1 MELIVFVLLIVAIYL
16 LVKLPKFFAPRE
28 RPIDDVTIEAQVTST
43 QSASGDDEDSDGS
56 GGRSELYWFPV
67 EDRARKLTARIKM
80 RYVDTHGNETSRE
93 MDVRAFY
100 RGQGGCHFEGLDHL
114 RKARRKLSSKCVK
127 EAIDLD
133 TGEVLNDL
141 VAFFERKYREHPEYP
156 YDNLFEKH
164 GQEIYLLVHIASA
177 DGAMRA
183 AERKIIAS
191 YCMEQEGFKA
201 LDPVKLDGIL
211 KDLYRPTKHEFHKY
225 VRETKLHSI
234 GAKKVWAVA
243 NAIVGTSAKPHSEPT
258 RALEYM
264 QKQWKDRIT
273 RDAPLSG

>member
-1 MELIVFVLLIVAIYL
+1 MELVVFVLLIVAIYL
-16 LVKLPKFFAPRE
+16 LAKLRRFFGSHE
-28 RPIDDVTIEAQVTST
+28 RPIDEVKVEVQAPST
-43 QSASGDDEDSDGS
+43 LPASGDDEDSDRSGS
-56 GGRSELYWFPV
+56 WSELYWFPV
-67 EDRARKLTARIKM
+67 EATARKVTARVRM
-80 RYVDTHGNETSRE
+80 RYVDTYGNETSRE

-164 GQEIYLLVHIASA
+164 GQEIYLLVHVASV

-183 AERKIIAS
+183 PERKIIVS
-191 YCMEQEGFKA
+191 YCMEQEGFKM
-201 LDPVKLDGIL
+201 LDPVKLDGIM

-225 VRETKLHSI
+225 VRETNLDSN
-234 GAKKVWAVA
+234 GTKKVWAFA
-243 NAIVGTSAKPHSEPT
+243 HAIVGISAKQHSEAT

-264 QKQWKDRIT
+264 QKQWKGTVTGDE
-273 RDAPLSG
+273 ALSD